1 MKDGNCRATGS
12 STRRAT
18 EPGTPRNGSF
28 KSGSESRLGVDL
40 AAMTTFSLDDKYTL
54 TEGRVAITGI
64 QALVRLPMD
73 QHRRDRAAGLRVGAF
88 ISGYPGSPLGEYD
101 KQLQR
106 ANRLLA
112 EHDVVCQ
119 PGINEETAATA
130 IYGAQL
136 LERFPHE
143 RYDGVVG
150 IWYGKTPGVDR
161 TGDAFRHGN
170 FIGTGKHGGALVLAG
185 DDTACKSSTIPGDS
199 TISFFD
205 LSIPVLYPGDPAEV
219 LDFGLHGIA
228 LSRFSGLW
236 TALKI
241 VTNVA
246 DGGAVI
252 DLSRPRPPVLPEL
265 DIDGRRFEK
274 QLDMRLLPPYSIE
287 LERQIFSER
296 TVAALAYVHENGLD
310 SIRCASPND
319 RIGLI
324 AAGKPYRDL
333 RLALE
338 LLGLDEAALDR
349 HGIRVLKLGCIAPVE
364 PRRLREFAEGLEEM
378 IVVED
383 KRGFI
388 ETQVR
393 QILYNLPDR
402 PLVAGKETP
411 AGETLFPKHGEL
423 EGHDMARILGAYLEH
438 RLPGVVPVERL
449 ARLRAGAESAELA
462 TKLPAALPRTPYFCS
477 GCPHNTS
484 TQLPEGSDFAGGG
497 IGCHAMAMWM
507 DRGVSWLPQMGGEG
521 ACWIGLAPFTEQEH
535 VFQNVG
541 DGTYAHSASKAIE
554 ACIAADLH
562 MTFRILYN
570 SAVAMT
576 GGQDAVGLL
585 RSLDVAKQLELQ
597 GMKRVVL
604 VAEDPERFPQRD
616 ENEVE
621 IRHRRDYDQVL
632 KELRAIKGPTAVV
645 YDQQCAAEK
654 RRERKRG
661 IQATPNQRVYINP
674 AVCEGC
680 GDCAAK
686 SNCLSVAPLETEYGR
701 KTQIHQSSCNLD
713 YSCIEG
719 DCPAFMTVELGDETK
734 PVRRAAAAPLAAD
747 ELPEPIRQLPED
759 ATFRALLVGIGGT
772 GVVTVDA
779 ILVTAALLEGRYA
792 VHLDQ
797 TGLAQKGGAVVSNLL
812 LSRRPILRANKL
824 GDGEADLALS
834 FDLLATIAP
843 DNLKRLSKDATAVVA
858 NTAGISPAAVI
869 TDSAAR
875 MPPLDE
881 LRKRLAL
888 FTDSDR
894 SYFVDAEAAA
904 EHLLGNSVTGNI
916 FLVGAAYQQGLL
928 PLQAKFIEQA
938 LVANGVAV
946 EDNLQAFRYGRLSVA
961 DPERFRQA
969 AGLADPEAPTAA
981 AAVNAARERIERW
994 APKLMSEFDE
1004 LVAGAPEGGSLD
1016 RLLPGRVADLLLYG
1030 RGFAERYLE
1039 FVSEVACAEEA
1050 RLPGHTAIR
1059 EAAARGGFKLLAVKD
1074 EYEVARLWLQ
1084 DETWER
1090 AAAEYDGRLDRYILL
1105 HPPTLRRMGIRR
1117 KIRLGAWFRPGLRL
1131 LHAARRLRGT
1141 PLDIFGA
1148 TRHRRLERSLFAWYR
1163 DLLVHMLERLDPES
1177 AAVALEAAELP
1188 DAIRGYEEIK
1198 ERTFAAAKAQA
1209 EELRNRLATSAFDS
1223 RVA

>member
-1 MKDGNCRATGS
+1 
-12 STRRAT
+12 
-18 EPGTPRNGSF
+18 
-28 KSGSESRLGVDL
+28 
-40 AAMTTFSLDDKYTL
+40 MTAFSLDDKYTL
-54 TEGRVAITGI
+54 TEGRVAITGV

-73 QHRRDRAAGLRVGAF
+73 QHRRDRQAGLRVGAF

-119 PGINEETAATA
+119 PAINEETAATA

-143 RYDGVVG
+143 RFDGVVG

-199 TISFFD
+199 TISLFD

-228 LSRFSGLW
+228 LSRYAGLW

-252 DLSRPRPPVLPEL
+252 DLPHPRPPVLPDLE
-265 DIDGRRFEK
+265 IGGRRFEK

-296 TVAALAYVHENGLD
+296 TAAALAYVHANGLD
-310 SIRCASPND
+310 SIRCASPGD
-319 RIGLI
+319 RIGLV

-349 HGIRVLKLGCIAPVE
+349 HGIRVLKLGCIAPIE
-364 PRRLREFAEGLEEM
+364 PRRLREFAQGLEEI
-378 IVVED
+378 IVIED
-383 KRGFI
+383 KRGFV
-388 ETQVR
+388 ETQIR
-393 QILYNLPDR
+393 QVLYNLPDR
-402 PLVAGKETP
+402 PLVGGKETP
-411 AGETLFPKHGEL
+411 AGETLFPMHGEL
-423 EGHDMARILGAYLEH
+423 EGHDMARILGAYLER
-438 RLPGVVPVERL
+438 RLPGAVPAEKL
-449 ARLRAGAESAELA
+449 AQLRAGAESAELA

-484 TQLPEGSDFAGGG
+484 TQLPEGSDIAGGG

-570 SAVAMT
+570 AAVAMT

-585 RSLDVAKQLELQ
+585 SSMGVARQLQLQ

-604 VAEDPERFPQRD
+604 VTEDLERFPHRD
-616 ENEVE
+616 DNGVE

-661 IQATPNQRVYINP
+661 IQETPKQRVYINP

-719 DCPAFMTVELGDETK
+719 DCPAFMTVELGDGTK
-734 PVRRAAAAPLAAD
+734 PVRRAAAAPLAED
-747 ELPEPIRQLPED
+747 ETPEPVRQLPDD
-759 ATFRALLVGIGGT
+759 AIFRALLVGIGGT

-779 ILVTAALLEGRYA
+779 ILVTAALMEGRYA

-812 LSRRPILRANKL
+812 LSRGPIPRANKL

-843 DNLKRLSKDATAVVA
+843 DNLKRFAQDTTAVVG

-894 SYFVDAEAAA
+894 SYFVDAEAAT
-904 EHLLGNSVTGNI
+904 ERLLGNSVTGNI

-928 PLQAKFIEQA
+928 PLQARFIEQA

-946 EDNLQAFRYGRLSVA
+946 EDNIQAFRYGRLSVA
-961 DPERFRQA
+961 DPERFRRA
-969 AGLADPEAPTAA
+969 AGLAEPEAPTAA
-981 AAVNAARERIERW
+981 AAADAARERLERW
-994 APKLMSEFDE
+994 APKLGPKLDA
-1004 LVAGAPEGGSLD
+1004 LLAAAPRGGSLD

-1030 RGFAERYLE
+1030 GGFAERYLG
-1039 FVSEVACAEEA
+1039 FVGEVADAEESK
-1050 RLPGHTAIR
+1050 LPGHTAVR
-1059 EAAARGGFKLLAVKD
+1059 EAAARYGFKLLAVKD
-1074 EYEVARLWLQ
+1074 EYEVARLWIQ
-1084 DETWER
+1084 DPTWDQVAR
-1090 AAAEYDGRLDRYILL
+1090 DYDGSLTRQVLL
-1105 HPPTLRRMGIRR
+1105 HPPTLRRFGWKR
-1117 KIRLGAWFRPGLRL
+1117 KIRLGAWSRSMFRL
-1131 LHAARRLRGT
+1131 LYAARGLRGT
-1141 PLDIFGA
+1141 ALDIFGA
-1148 TRHRRLERSLFAWYR
+1148 TRHRRLERGLFDWYR
-1163 DLLVHMLERLDPES
+1163 GLVHGALERLDSNS
-1177 AAVALEAAELP
+1177 APTVVELAELP
-1188 DAIRGYEEIK
+1188 DSIRGYEGVK
-1198 ERTFAAAKAQA
+1198 ERTVASARSRARQLQRQLD
-1209 EELRNRLATSAFDS
+1209 EEPAGS

>member
-1 MKDGNCRATGS
+1 M
-12 STRRAT
+12 
-18 EPGTPRNGSF
+18 TP
-28 KSGSESRLGVDL
+28 
-40 AAMTTFSLDDKYTL
+40 FSLDDKYTL
-54 TEGRVAITGI
+54 TEGRVAITGV

-73 QHRRDRAAGLRVGAF
+73 QHRRDREAGLRVGAF

-101 KQLQR
+101 KQLMR
-106 ANRLLA
+106 NARLLA

-119 PGINEETAATA
+119 PAINEETAATS

-136 LERFPHE
+136 LERFPHQ

-150 IWYGKTPGVDR
+150 YWYGKTPGVDR

-170 FIGTGKHGGALVLAG
+170 FIGTGKHGGVLVLAG

-199 TISFFD
+199 TPSLFD
-205 LSIPVLYPGDPAEV
+205 LSIPVLYPGDPAEI
-219 LDFGLHGIA
+219 LEYGLHGIA

-236 TALKI
+236 TALKV

-252 DLSRPRPPVLPEL
+252 DLPQAPPPVLPDLEV
-265 DIDGRRFEK
+265 DGRPFRK
-274 QLDMRLLPPYSIE
+274 QLDIRLLPPHSVEI
-287 LERQIFSER
+287 ERQIFSER
-296 TVAALAYVHENGLD
+296 TAAALAYVYANGLD
-310 SIRCASPND
+310 SIRCASPGD
-319 RIGLI
+319 RLGLI

-349 HGIRVLKLGCIAPVE
+349 HGIRVLKLGCIAPIE
-364 PRRLREFAEGLEEM
+364 ARRLREFADGLEE
-378 IVVED
+378 IVVVED

-388 ETQVR
+388 EGQVR
-393 QILYNLPDR
+393 QTLYNLPDR
-402 PLVAGKETP
+402 PLVGGKRTP
-411 AGETLFPKHGEL
+411 EGEALFPIHGEL
-423 EGHDMARILGAYLEH
+423 EGHQMALILGAYLER
-438 RLPGVVPVERL
+438 RLPGAVPAENL
-449 ARLRAGAESAELA
+449 SRLRAGAEHAGMAA
-462 TKLPAALPRTPYFCS
+462 TLPAALPRTPYFCS

-484 TQLPEGSDFAGGG
+484 TQLPEGSDVAGGG

-507 DRGVSWLPQMGGEG
+507 DRGISWVPQMGGEG

-541 DGTYAHSASKAIE
+541 DGTYAHSASKAVE
-554 ACIAADLH
+554 ACVAADMH

-585 RSLDVAKQLELQ
+585 SSLGVAKQLEIQ

-604 VAEDPERFPQRD
+604 VTEDLERFPQRGD
-616 ENEVE
+616 DGVE

-632 KELRAIKGPTAVV
+632 KELRAIRGPTAVV

-661 IQATPNQRVYINP
+661 IQETPKQRVYINP

-713 YSCIEG
+713 YSCIDG
-719 DCPAFMTVELGDETK
+719 DCPAFMTVDLGDGTK
-734 PVRRAAAAPLAAD
+734 PVRRAAAAPLA
-747 ELPEPIRQLPED
+747 EGETPEPVRQLPDD

-779 ILVTAALLEGRYA
+779 ILVTAALMEGRYA

-812 LSRRPILRANKL
+812 LSSQPIARANKL
-824 GDGEADLALS
+824 GEGEADLALS
-834 FDLLATIAP
+834 FDLLATVAT
-843 DNLKRLSKDATAVVA
+843 DNIKRFSREHTAVVA

-881 LRKRLAL
+881 LRKRLGL

-894 SYFVDAEAAA
+894 SYFVDAEAAT
-904 EHLLGNSVTGNI
+904 ERLLGNSVTGNI

-928 PLQAKFIEQA
+928 PLQARFIEHA
-938 LVANGVAV
+938 LRANGVAV
-946 EDNLQAFRYGRLSVA
+946 EDNIQAFRYGRLSVA
-961 DPERFRQA
+961 DPERFRRA
-969 AGLADPEAPTAA
+969 AGLEGPEAPTADA
-981 AAVNAARERIERW
+981 AADAARERLERW
-994 APKLMSEFDE
+994 APKLGPKLDR
-1004 LVAGAPEGGSLD
+1004 LLAGAPRGGSLD

-1030 RGFAERYLE
+1030 GGFAERYLG
-1039 FVSEVACAEEA
+1039 FVGEVAGAEES
-1050 RLPGHTAIR
+1050 RLPGHTAVR
-1059 EAAARGGFKLLAVKD
+1059 EAAARYGFKLLAVKD
-1074 EYEVARLWLQ
+1074 EYEVARLWIQ
-1084 DETWER
+1084 DPTWDQVAR
-1090 AAAEYDGRLDRYILL
+1090 DYDGSLTRQVLL
-1105 HPPTLRRMGIRR
+1105 HPPTLRRFGWKR
-1117 KIRLGAWFRPGLRL
+1117 KIRLGAWSRSMFRL
-1131 LHAARRLRGT
+1131 LYAVRGLRGT
-1141 PLDIFGA
+1141 ALDIFGA
-1148 TRHRRLERSLFAWYR
+1148 TRHRRLERGLFDWYR
-1163 DLLVHMLERLDPES
+1163 GLLHGALERLDSNS
-1177 AAVALEAAELP
+1177 APLVAELAELP
-1188 DAIRGYEEIK
+1188 DSIRGYEGIK
-1198 ERTFAAAKAQA
+1198 ERTVAAARSRARQLQRQLD
-1209 EELRNRLATSAFDS
+1209 ERSVGS

>member
-1 MKDGNCRATGS
+1 M
-12 STRRAT
+12 
-18 EPGTPRNGSF
+18 
-28 KSGSESRLGVDL
+28 
-40 AAMTTFSLDDKYTL
+40 
-54 TEGRVAITGI
+54 
-64 QALVRLPMD
+64 
-73 QHRRDRAAGLRVGAF
+73 DRAQDR
-88 ISGYPGSPLGEYD
+88 D
-101 KQLQR
+101 QR
-106 ANRLLA
+106 RRRRRG
-112 EHDVVCQ
+112 CR
-119 PGINEETAATA
+119 PAAT
-130 IYGAQL
+130 
-136 LERFPHE
+136 
-143 RYDGVVG
+143 
-150 IWYGKTPGVDR
+150 R
-161 TGDAFRHGN
+161 T
-170 FIGTGKHGGALVLAG
+170 AG
-185 DDTACKSSTIPGDS
+185 PARPGD
-199 TISFFD
+199 
-205 LSIPVLYPGDPAEV
+205 
-219 LDFGLHGIA
+219 
-228 LSRFSGLW
+228 R
-236 TALKI
+236 
-241 VTNVA
+241 
-246 DGGAVI
+246 
-252 DLSRPRPPVLPEL
+252 RPPVREAT
-265 DIDGRRFEK
+265 GHAAA
-274 QLDMRLLPPYSIE
+274 PPYSIE

-296 TVAALAYVHENGLD
+296 TAAALAYIHANGLD
-310 SIRCASPND
+310 SIRCASPGD
-319 RIGLI
+319 RIGLV

-333 RLALE
+333 RLALG

-349 HGIRVLKLGCIAPVE
+349 LGIRVLKLGCIAPIE
-364 PRRLREFAEGLEEM
+364 PRRLREFAQGLEEI

-388 ETQVR
+388 ETQIR
-393 QILYNLPDR
+393 QVLYNLPDR

-411 AGETLFPKHGEL
+411 GGESLFPMHGEL

-438 RLPGVVPVERL
+438 RLPGAVPAAKL
-449 ARLRAGAESAELA
+449 AHLRAGAESAELA
-462 TKLPAALPRTPYFCS
+462 TKLPATLPRTPYFCS
-477 GCPHNTS
+477 GCPHNRS

-585 RSLDVAKQLELQ
+585 SSMGVAKQLQLQ

-604 VAEDPERFPQRD
+604 VTEDLDLFPHRD
-616 ENEVE
+616 DSGVE

-661 IQATPNQRVYINP
+661 IQATPKQRVYINP

-713 YSCIEG
+713 YTCIEG
-719 DCPAFMTVELGDETK
+719 DCPAFMTVELAEGTK
-734 PVRRAAAAPLAAD
+734 PVRRAAAAPLAED
-747 ELPEPIRQLPED
+747 ETPEPVRQLPDD

-779 ILVTAALLEGRYA
+779 ILVTAALMEGRYA

-812 LSRRPILRANKL
+812 LSRAPIPRANKL

-843 DNLKRLSKDATAVVA
+843 DNLKRFSQETTAVVG

-869 TDSAAR
+869 TDSSAR

-894 SYFVDAEAAA
+894 SYFVDAEAAT
-904 EHLLGNSVTGNI
+904 ERLLGNSVTGNI

-928 PLQAKFIEQA
+928 PLQARFIEQA
-938 LVANGVAV
+938 LAANGVAV
-946 EDNLQAFRYGRLSVA
+946 EDNIQAFRYGRLSVA
-961 DPERFRQA
+961 DPERFRRA
-969 AGLADPEAPTAA
+969 AGLAEPEAPTAA
-981 AAVNAARERIERW
+981 AAVDASRERLARW
-994 APKLMSEFDE
+994 APKLLPE
-1004 LVAGAPEGGSLD
+1004 LDRRLASAPRGGSLD
-1016 RLLPGRVADLLLYG
+1016 RLLPGRLADLLLYG
-1030 RGFAERYLE
+1030 GGSFAERYLR
-1039 FVSEVACAEEA
+1039 FVGDVAAAEES
-1050 RLPGHTAIR
+1050 RLPGHTAVR
-1059 EAAARGGFKLLAVKD
+1059 EAAARYGFKLLAVKD

-1084 DETWER
+1084 DPTWNQVAR
-1090 AAAEYDGRLDRYILL
+1090 DYAGSLTRQVLL
-1105 HPPTLRRMGIRR
+1105 HPPTLRRFGWKR
-1117 KIRLGAWFRPGLRL
+1117 KIRFGAWSRPVFRL
-1131 LHAARRLRGT
+1131 LYAARGLRGT
-1141 PLDIFGA
+1141 PLDIFGG
-1148 TRHRRLERSLFAWYR
+1148 TRHRRLERALFDWYR
-1163 DLLVHMLERLDPES
+1163 DLLHRAIDRLDAAS
-1177 AAVALEAAELP
+1177 APLVVEAANLP
-1188 DAIRGYEEIK
+1188 DAIRGYEDVK
-1198 ERTFAAAKAQA
+1198 ERTVATAKTRAKQVLA
-1209 EELRNRLATSAFDS
+1209 ELDERSLGS

>member
-1 MKDGNCRATGS
+1 
-12 STRRAT
+12 
-18 EPGTPRNGSF
+18 
-28 KSGSESRLGVDL
+28 
-40 AAMTTFSLDDKYTL
+40 MTAFSLDDKYTL

-73 QHRRDRAAGLRVGAF
+73 QHRRDREAGLRVGSF

-101 KQLQR
+101 KQLMR
-106 ANRLLA
+106 NGRLLA
-112 EHDVVCQ
+112 EHDVVFQ
-119 PGINEETAATA
+119 PGINEETAATS

-136 LERFPHE
+136 LERFPHR

-170 FIGTGKHGGALVLAG
+170 FIGTGKHGGVLVLAG

-199 TISFFD
+199 TISLYD
-205 LSIPVLYPGDPAEV
+205 LSMPVLYPGDPAEI
-219 LDFGLHGIA
+219 LEFGLHGIA

-236 TALKI
+236 AALKI

-252 DLSRPRPPVLPEL
+252 DLSRTAPPVLPDLE
-265 DIDGRRFEK
+265 IDGQPFQK
-274 QLDMRLLPPYSIE
+274 HLDMRLLPPHTVE
-287 LERQIFSER
+287 MERQIFTER
-296 TVAALAYVHENGLD
+296 TVAALEYVHANGLD
-310 SIRCASPND
+310 SIRCASPGD
-319 RIGLI
+319 RLGLV

-333 RLALE
+333 RLALH

-349 HGIRVLKLGCIAPVE
+349 HGIRLLKLGCIAPVE
-364 PRRLREFAEGLEEM
+364 ARRLREFADGLEE
-378 IVVED
+378 ILVVED

-393 QILYNLPDR
+393 QTLYNLPDR
-402 PLVAGKETP
+402 PLVGGKETP
-411 AGETLFPKHGEL
+411 GGEALFPMHGEL
-423 EGHDMARILGAYLEH
+423 EGHQMALILGAYLEQ
-438 RLPGVVPVERL
+438 RLPGAVPAENL
-449 ARLRAGAESAELA
+449 SRLRTGAEATVLA
-462 TKLPAALPRTPYFCS
+462 TSLPAALPRTPYFCS

-484 TQLPEGSDFAGGG
+484 TQLPEGSDYAGGG

-570 SAVAMT
+570 AAVAMT

-585 RSLDVAKQLELQ
+585 SSMGVAKQLQIQ
-597 GMKRVVL
+597 GMKRVIL
-604 VAEDPERFPQRD
+604 VTEDLERFPHRD
-616 ENEVE
+616 DNGVE
-621 IRHRRDYDQVL
+621 IRDRRDYDDVL

-661 IQATPNQRVYINP
+661 IQETPSQRVYINP

-719 DCPAFMTVELGDETK
+719 DCPAFMTVDLGAATK
-734 PVRRAAAAPLAAD
+734 PVRRAAAAPLGKD
-747 ELPEPIRQLPED
+747 ETPEPVRQLPDD

-812 LSRRPILRANKL
+812 LSSKPIDRANKL
-824 GDGEADLALS
+824 GEGEADLALS
-834 FDLLATIAP
+834 FDLLATVAT
-843 DNLKRLSKDATAVVA
+843 DNIKRFSKETTAVVA

-894 SYFVDAEAAA
+894 SYFVDAEAATQR
-904 EHLLGNSVTGNI
+904 LLGNSVTGNI

-928 PLQAKFIEQA
+928 PLQSRFIEEA
-938 LVANGVAV
+938 LRANGVAV
-946 EDNLQAFRYGRLSVA
+946 EDNIQAFRYGRLSVA
-961 DPERFRQA
+961 DPQRFRSA
-969 AGLADPEAPTAA
+969 AGLEGPPAQTAA
-981 AAVNAARERIERW
+981 SAQEAARARIERW
-994 APKLMSEFDE
+994 APKFGTALARM
-1004 LVAGAPEGGSLD
+1004 VQGAPRGGELN
-1016 RLLPGRVADLLLYG
+1016 RLLPGRIADLLLYQG
-1030 RGFAERYLE
+1030 TGIAERYLG
-1039 FVSEVACAEEA
+1039 FVDEIGQAEEA
-1050 RLPGHTAIR
+1050 RLPGHTEVR
-1059 EAAARGGFKLLAVKD
+1059 EEAARYGFKLLAVKD

-1084 DETWER
+1084 DPIWDQI
-1090 AAAEYDGRLDRYILL
+1090 AKDYDGPVTRRILL
-1105 HPPTLRRMGIRR
+1105 HPPTLRRMGWGR
-1117 KIRLGAWFRPGLRL
+1117 KIRFGAWSRPIFRL
-1131 LHAARRLRGT
+1131 LYGARRLRGT
-1141 PLDIFGA
+1141 VLDIFGA
-1148 TRHRRLERSLFAWYR
+1148 TRHRRLERALFDWYR
-1163 DLLVHMLERLDPES
+1163 ELLYRAIDRLDAES
-1177 AAVALEAAELP
+1177 APLVVEAATLP
-1188 DAIRGYEEIK
+1188 DSIRGYEGVK
-1198 ERTFAAAKAQA
+1198 ERTVATAKTRAKQLLV
-1209 EELRNRLATSAFDS
+1209 ELDEQSLGS

>member
-1 MKDGNCRATGS
+1 M
-12 STRRAT
+12 
-18 EPGTPRNGSF
+18 
-28 KSGSESRLGVDL
+28 SRLSSGV
-40 AAMTTFSLDDKYTL
+40 
-54 TEGRVAITGI
+54 
-64 QALVRLPMD
+64 
-73 QHRRDRAAGLRVGAF
+73 
-88 ISGYPGSPLGEYD
+88 
-101 KQLQR
+101 
-106 ANRLLA
+106 
-112 EHDVVCQ
+112 
-119 PGINEETAATA
+119 
-130 IYGAQL
+130 
-136 LERFPHE
+136 
-143 RYDGVVG
+143 
-150 IWYGKTPGVDR
+150 
-161 TGDAFRHGN
+161 
-170 FIGTGKHGGALVLAG
+170 LVLAG

-199 TISFFD
+199 TISLFD

-219 LDFGLHGIA
+219 LEFGLHGIA
-228 LSRFSGLW
+228 LSRYAGLW
-236 TALKI
+236 TGLKI

-252 DLSRPRPPVLPEL
+252 DLPHPRPPILPDF
-265 DIDGRRFEK
+265 DIGGRRFEK

-296 TVAALAYVHENGLD
+296 TAAALAYVHANGLD
-310 SIRCASPND
+310 SIRCASPGD
-319 RIGLI
+319 RIGLV

-364 PRRLREFAEGLEEM
+364 PRRLREFAQGLEEI

-383 KRGFI
+383 KRGFV
-388 ETQVR
+388 ETQIR
-393 QILYNLPDR
+393 QVLYNLPDR
-402 PLVAGKETP
+402 PLVGGKETP
-411 AGETLFPKHGEL
+411 GGETLFPMHGEL
-423 EGHDMARILGAYLEH
+423 EGHDMARILGTYLEH
-438 RLPGVVPVERL
+438 RLPGAAPAERL
-449 ARLRAGAESAELA
+449 AHLRAGAESAELA

-484 TQLPEGSDFAGGG
+484 TQLPEGSDVAGGG

-585 RSLDVAKQLELQ
+585 SSMGVARQLQLQ

-604 VAEDPERFPQRD
+604 VTEDLERFPHRD
-616 ENEVE
+616 DNGVE

-661 IQATPNQRVYINP
+661 IQETPSQRVYINP

-713 YSCIEG
+713 YSCIDG
-719 DCPAFMTVELGDETK
+719 DCPAFMTVELGKGTK
-734 PVRRAAAAPLAAD
+734 PVRRAAAAPLGED
-747 ELPEPIRQLPED
+747 EVPEPSRQLPDD

-779 ILVTAALLEGRYA
+779 ILVTAALMEGRYA

-812 LSRRPILRANKL
+812 LSRGPIPRANKL
-824 GDGEADLALS
+824 GDAEADLALS

-843 DNLKRLSKDATAVVA
+843 DNLKRFSQDTTAVVG

-894 SYFVDAEAAA
+894 SYFVDAEAAT
-904 EHLLGNSVTGNI
+904 ERLLGNSVTGNI
-916 FLVGAAYQQGLL
+916 FLVGAAYQGLL
-928 PLQAKFIEQA
+928 PLQARFIEQA

-946 EDNLQAFRYGRLSVA
+946 EDNIQAFRYGRLSVA
-961 DPERFRQA
+961 APERFRRA
-969 AGLADPEAPTAA
+969 AGLAEPEAPTAA
-981 AAVNAARERIERW
+981 AAADAARERLERW
-994 APKLMSEFDE
+994 APNLGPKLDA
-1004 LVAGAPEGGSLD
+1004 LLAAAPRGGSLD

-1030 RGFAERYLE
+1030 GGFAERYLG
-1039 FVSEVACAEEA
+1039 FVGEVADAEESK
-1050 RLPGHTAIR
+1050 LPGHTAVR
-1059 EAAARGGFKLLAVKD
+1059 EAAARYGFKLLAVKD
-1074 EYEVARLWLQ
+1074 EYEVARLWIQ
-1084 DETWER
+1084 DPTWDQVSR
-1090 AAAEYDGRLDRYILL
+1090 DYDGSLSRQVLL
-1105 HPPTLRRMGIRR
+1105 HPPTLRRFGWKR
-1117 KIRLGAWFRPGLRL
+1117 KIRLGAWSRSLFRL
-1131 LHAARRLRGT
+1131 LYAVRGLRGT
-1141 PLDIFGA
+1141 ALDIFGA
-1148 TRHRRLERSLFAWYR
+1148 TRHRRLERGLFDWYR
-1163 DLLVHMLERLDPES
+1163 GLVHGALERLDS
-1177 AAVALEAAELP
+1177 NAAPAVVELAELP
-1188 DAIRGYEEIK
+1188 DSIRGYEGVK
-1198 ERTFAAAKAQA
+1198 ERTVASARSRARQLQRQLD
-1209 EELRNRLATSAFDS
+1209 EEPAGS

>member
-1 MKDGNCRATGS
+1 
-12 STRRAT
+12 
-18 EPGTPRNGSF
+18 
-28 KSGSESRLGVDL
+28 
-40 AAMTTFSLDDKYTL
+40 MTAFSLDDKYTL

-73 QHRRDRAAGLRVGAF
+73 QHRRDREAGLRVGGF
-88 ISGYPGSPLGEYD
+88 VSGYPGSPLGEYD
-101 KQLQR
+101 KQLMR
-106 ANRLLA
+106 AGRLLA
-112 EHDVVCQ
+112 DHDVVCQ
-119 PGINEETAATA
+119 PAINEETAATS

-136 LERFPHE
+136 LERFPHQ

-150 IWYGKTPGVDR
+150 YWYGKTPGVDR

-170 FIGTGKHGGALVLAG
+170 FIGTGKHGGVLVLAG

-199 TISFFD
+199 TPSLFD
-205 LSIPVLYPGDPAEV
+205 LSIPVLYPGDPAEI
-219 LDFGLHGIA
+219 LEFGLHGIA

-236 TALKI
+236 TALKV

-252 DLSRPRPPVLPEL
+252 DLPRTPPPVLPEL
-265 DIDGRRFEK
+265 EVGGRPFQK
-274 QLDMRLLPPYSIE
+274 QLDIRLLPPHSVEI
-287 LERQIFSER
+287 ERQIFSER
-296 TVAALAYVHENGLD
+296 TAAALAYVHANGLD
-310 SIRCASPND
+310 SIRCAGPGD
-319 RIGLI
+319 RLGLI

-333 RLALE
+333 RLALR

-349 HGIRVLKLGCIAPVE
+349 HGIRVLKLGCIAPIE
-364 PRRLREFAEGLEEM
+364 TRRLREFAAGLEE
-378 IVVED
+378 IVVVED

-388 ETQVR
+388 EGQVR
-393 QILYNLPDR
+393 QTLYNLPDR
-402 PLVAGKETP
+402 PLVGGKRTP
-411 AGETLFPKHGEL
+411 EGEELFPVHGEL
-423 EGHDMARILGAYLEH
+423 EGHQMALILGAYLER
-438 RLPGVVPVERL
+438 RLPGAVPAENL
-449 ARLRAGAESAELA
+449 SRLRAGAEHAGMAA
-462 TKLPAALPRTPYFCS
+462 TLPAALPRTPYFCS

-484 TQLPEGSDFAGGG
+484 TRLPEGSEVAGGG

-507 DRGVSWLPQMGGEG
+507 DRGIGWVPQMGGEG

-554 ACIAADLH
+554 ACIAADMH

-585 RSLDVAKQLELQ
+585 SSMGVAKQLQIQ

-604 VAEDPERFPQRD
+604 VTEDLERFPHRD
-616 ENEVE
+616 DNGVE

-632 KELRAIKGPTAVV
+632 RELRAIEGPTAVV

-661 IQATPNQRVYINP
+661 IQETPSQRVYINP

-686 SNCLSVAPLETEYGR
+686 SNCLSVAPLDTEYGR

-719 DCPAFMTVELGDETK
+719 DCPAFMTVDLGAGTK
-734 PVRRAAAAPLAAD
+734 PVRRAAAAPLAEDAV
-747 ELPEPIRQLPED
+747 PEPAGKLREND
-759 ATFRALLVGIGGT
+759 TFRALLVGIGGT

-812 LSRRPILRANKL
+812 LSSEPIDRANKL
-824 GDGEADLALS
+824 GEGEADLALS
-834 FDLLATIAP
+834 FDLLATVAT
-843 DNLKRLSKDATAVVA
+843 DNIKRFSRENTAVVA

-869 TDSAAR
+869 TDSSAR

-894 SYFVDAEAAA
+894 SCFVDAEAAT
-904 EHLLGNSVTGNI
+904 ERLLGNSVTGNI
-916 FLVGAAYQQGLL
+916 FLVGAAYQRGLL
-928 PLQAKFIEQA
+928 PLQARFIEQA
-938 LVANGVAV
+938 LVTNGVAV
-946 EDNLQAFRYGRLSVA
+946 EDNIQAFRYGRLSVA
-961 DPERFRQA
+961 DPERFRRA
-969 AGLADPEAPTAA
+969 AGLAEPEAPTAA
-981 AAVNAARERIERW
+981 AAVDAARERLDRW
-994 APKLMSEFDE
+994 APKLGPE
-1004 LVAGAPEGGSLD
+1004 LDRLLAGAPRGGALD
-1016 RLLPGRVADLLLYG
+1016 CLLPGRVADMLLYG
-1030 RGFAERYLE
+1030 GGFAERYLG
-1039 FVSEVACAEEA
+1039 FVAEVADAEES
-1050 RLPGHTAIR
+1050 RLTGHTAVR
-1059 EAAARGGFKLLAVKD
+1059 EAAARYGFKLLAVKD

-1084 DETWER
+1084 DPTWDQVAR
-1090 AAAEYDGRLDRYILL
+1090 DYDGSLSRQVLL
-1105 HPPTLRRMGIRR
+1105 HPPTLRRFGWKR
-1117 KIRLGAWFRPGLRL
+1117 KIRLGTWSRSLFRL
-1131 LHAARRLRGT
+1131 LYAVRGLRGT
-1141 PLDIFGA
+1141 ALDVFGG
-1148 TRHRRLERSLFAWYR
+1148 TRHRRLERGLFDWYR
-1163 DLLVHMLERLDPES
+1163 GLVHGALDRLDADS
-1177 AAVALEAAELP
+1177 APLVVEVAEIP
-1188 DAIRGYEEIK
+1188 DSIRGYEDVK
-1198 ERTFAAAKAQA
+1198 ERTVATARTRARQ
-1209 EELRNRLATSAFDS
+1209 LLDRLDEPPADS

>member
-1 MKDGNCRATGS
+1 
-12 STRRAT
+12 
-18 EPGTPRNGSF
+18 
-28 KSGSESRLGVDL
+28 
-40 AAMTTFSLDDKYTL
+40 MTAFSLDDKYTL

-73 QHRRDRAAGLRVGAF
+73 QHRRDRDAGLRVGAF

-101 KQLQR
+101 KQLMR
-106 ANRLLA
+106 NGRLLA
-112 EHDVVCQ
+112 EHDVVFQ
-119 PGINEETAATA
+119 PGINEETAATS

-136 LERFPHE
+136 LERFPHQ

-170 FIGTGKHGGALVLAG
+170 FIGTGKHGGVLVLAG

-199 TISFFD
+199 TISLYD
-205 LSIPVLYPGDPAEV
+205 LSMPVLYPGDPAEV
-219 LDFGLHGIA
+219 LEFGLHGIA
-228 LSRFSGLW
+228 LSRYSGLW

-252 DLSRPRPPVLPEL
+252 DLPRLAPPVLPDLE
-265 DIDGRRFEK
+265 IDGRPFQK
-274 QLDMRLLPPYSIE
+274 HLDMRLLPPHTVE
-287 LERQIFSER
+287 MERQIFTER
-296 TVAALAYVHENGLD
+296 TVAALEYVHANGLD
-310 SIRCASPND
+310 SIRCASPGD
-319 RIGLI
+319 RLGLI

-333 RLALE
+333 RLALN

-349 HGIRVLKLGCIAPVE
+349 HGIRVLKLGCIAPIE
-364 PRRLREFAEGLEEM
+364 TRRLREFADGLEE
-378 IVVED
+378 IVVVED

-393 QILYNLPDR
+393 QTLYNLRHR
-402 PLVAGKETP
+402 PLVSGKETP
-411 AGETLFPKHGEL
+411 SGEALFPMHGEL
-423 EGHDMARILGAYLEH
+423 EGHQMALILGAYLEQ
-438 RLPGVVPVERL
+438 RLPGAVPAENL
-449 ARLRAGAESAELA
+449 LGLRTGAESADLA
-462 TKLPAALPRTPYFCS
+462 MSLPAALPRTPYFCS

-484 TQLPEGSDFAGGG
+484 TQLPEGSDYAGGG

-554 ACIAADLH
+554 ACIAANLH

-570 SAVAMT
+570 AAVAMT

-585 RSLDVAKQLELQ
+585 SSMGVAKQLQLQ

-604 VAEDPERFPQRD
+604 VTEDLERFPHRD
-616 ENEVE
+616 DNGVE
-621 IRHRRDYDQVL
+621 IRHRRDYDDVL

-661 IQATPNQRVYINP
+661 IQETPSQRVYINP

-719 DCPAFMTVELGDETK
+719 DCPAFMTVDLGAATK
-734 PVRRAAAAPLAAD
+734 PVRRAAAAPLGED
-747 ELPEPIRQLPED
+747 ETPEPVRQLPED

-812 LSRRPILRANKL
+812 LSSKPIDRANKL
-824 GDGEADLALS
+824 GESEADLALS
-834 FDLLATIAP
+834 FDLLATVAT
-843 DNLKRLSKDATAVVA
+843 DNIKRFSKETTAVVA

-869 TDSAAR
+869 TDSATR

-888 FTDSDR
+888 FTDSGR
-894 SYFVDAEAAA
+894 SYFVDAEAAT
-904 EHLLGNSVTGNI
+904 ERLLGNSVTGNI

-928 PLQAKFIEQA
+928 PLQSRFIEEA
-938 LVANGVAV
+938 LRANGVAV
-946 EDNLQAFRYGRLSVA
+946 EDNIQAFRYGRLSVA
-961 DPERFRQA
+961 DPQRFRSA
-969 AGLADPEAPTAA
+969 AGLEGPPAQTAA
-981 AAVNAARERIERW
+981 SAQEAARARIERW
-994 APKLMSEFDE
+994 APKFGTALARM
-1004 LVAGAPEGGSLD
+1004 VQGAPRGGGLD
-1016 RLLPGRVADLLLYG
+1016 RLLPGRIADLLLYQG
-1030 RGFAERYLE
+1030 TGIAERYLR
-1039 FVSEVACAEEA
+1039 FVDEIGQAEEA
-1050 RLPGHTAIR
+1050 RLPGHMEVR
-1059 EAAARGGFKLLAVKD
+1059 EEAARYGFKLLAVKD

-1084 DETWER
+1084 DPIWDEI
-1090 AAAEYDGRLDRYILL
+1090 ANDYDGPVTRRVLL
-1105 HPPTLRRMGIRR
+1105 HPPTLRRMGWGR
-1117 KIRLGAWFRPGLRL
+1117 KIRFGAWSRPIFRL
-1131 LHAARRLRGT
+1131 LYAARRLRGT
-1141 PLDIFGA
+1141 VLDIFGA
-1148 TRHRRLERSLFAWYR
+1148 TRHRRLERALFDWYR
-1163 DLLVHMLERLDPES
+1163 ELLYRAIDRLDAES
-1177 AAVALEAAELP
+1177 APLVVEAAKLP
-1188 DAIRGYEEIK
+1188 DSIRGYEGVK
-1198 ERTFAAAKAQA
+1198 ERTIATAKTRAKQLLDQLD
-1209 EELRNRLATSAFDS
+1209 EQSLGS

>member
-1 MKDGNCRATGS
+1 
-12 STRRAT
+12 
-18 EPGTPRNGSF
+18 
-28 KSGSESRLGVDL
+28 
-40 AAMTTFSLDDKYTL
+40 MTAFSLDDKYTL

-73 QHRRDRAAGLRVGAF
+73 QHRRDREAGLRVGAF

-101 KQLQR
+101 KQLMR
-106 ANRLLA
+106 NGRLLA
-112 EHDVVCQ
+112 AHDVVFQ
-119 PGINEETAATA
+119 PGINEETAATS

-136 LERFPHE
+136 LERFPHQ

-170 FIGTGKHGGALVLAG
+170 FIGTGKHGGVLVLAG

-199 TISFFD
+199 TISLFD
-205 LSIPVLYPGDPAEV
+205 LSMPVLYPGDPAEV
-219 LDFGLHGIA
+219 LELGLHGIA

-236 TALKI
+236 TALKV

-252 DLSRPRPPVLPEL
+252 DLPRMAPPVLPGLE
-265 DIDGRRFEK
+265 IDGRPFQK
-274 QLDMRLLPPYSIE
+274 HLDMRLLPPHTVE
-287 LERQIFSER
+287 MERQIFTER
-296 TVAALAYVHENGLD
+296 TVAALEYVHANGLD
-310 SIRCASPND
+310 SIRCASPGD
-319 RIGLI
+319 RLGLI

-333 RLALE
+333 RLALN

-349 HGIRVLKLGCIAPVE
+349 HGIRVLKLGCIAPIE
-364 PRRLREFAEGLEEM
+364 TRRLREFADGLEE
-378 IVVED
+378 IVVVED

-393 QILYNLPDR
+393 QTLYNLPNR
-402 PLVAGKETP
+402 PLVGGKETP
-411 AGETLFPKHGEL
+411 DGEALFPMHGEL
-423 EGHDMARILGAYLEH
+423 EGHQMALILGAYLEQ
-438 RLPGVVPVERL
+438 RLPDAVSAETMAG
-449 ARLRAGAESAELA
+449 LRTGAEATDLA
-462 TKLPAALPRTPYFCS
+462 TSLPAALPRTPYFCS

-484 TQLPEGSDFAGGG
+484 TQLPEGSDYAGGG

-507 DRGVSWLPQMGGEG
+507 DRGLSWLPQMGGEG

-554 ACIAADLH
+554 ACIAANLH

-585 RSLDVAKQLELQ
+585 SSLGVAKQLQLQ
-597 GMKRVVL
+597 GMKRVIL
-604 VAEDPERFPQRD
+604 VTEDLERFPHRD
-616 ENEVE
+616 DNGVE
-621 IRHRRDYDQVL
+621 IRHRKDYDEVL

-661 IQATPNQRVYINP
+661 IQETPSQRVYINP

-719 DCPAFMTVELGDETK
+719 DCPAFMTVDLGASTK

-747 ELPEPIRQLPED
+747 EVPEPVRQLPDD

-812 LSRRPILRANKL
+812 LSREPIDRANKL
-824 GDGEADLALS
+824 GEGEADLALS
-834 FDLLATIAP
+834 FDLLATVAT
-843 DNLKRLSKDATAVVA
+843 DNIKRFSQENTAVVA

-888 FTDSDR
+888 FTDRDR
-894 SYFVDAEAAA
+894 SYFVDAEAAT
-904 EHLLGNSVTGNI
+904 ERLLGNSVTGNI

-928 PLQAKFIEQA
+928 PLESGFIEEA
-938 LVANGVAV
+938 LRANGVAV
-946 EDNLQAFRYGRLSVA
+946 EDNIQAFRYGRLSVA
-961 DPERFRQA
+961 DPKRFRSA
-969 AGLADPEAPTAA
+969 AGLEGPAAPTAA
-981 AAVNAARERIERW
+981 SALETARSRIERW
-994 APKLMSEFDE
+994 APKFGPE
-1004 LVAGAPEGGSLD
+1004 LERLLTGAPQGGELD
-1016 RLLPGRVADLLLYG
+1016 RLLPGRVADMLLYQG
-1030 RGFAERYLE
+1030 AGIAERYLA
-1039 FVSEVACAEEA
+1039 FVDEIGQAEEA
-1050 RLPGHTAIR
+1050 RLPGHTEVR
-1059 EAAARGGFKLLAVKD
+1059 EEAVRYGFKLLAVKD

-1084 DETWER
+1084 DPIWDQI
-1090 AAAEYDGRLDRYILL
+1090 ANDYDGPVTRRVLL
-1105 HPPTLRRMGIRR
+1105 HPPTLRRMGWGR
-1117 KIRLGAWFRPGLRL
+1117 KIKFGAWSRPMFRL
-1131 LHAARRLRGT
+1131 LYGARRFRGT
-1141 PLDIFGA
+1141 VLDIFGA
-1148 TRHRRLERSLFAWYR
+1148 TRHRRLERALFDWYR
-1163 DLLVHMLERLDPES
+1163 ELLHRAIDRLDAES
-1177 AAVALEAAELP
+1177 APLVVEAAKLP
-1188 DAIRGYEEIK
+1188 DSIRGYEGVK
-1198 ERTFAAAKAQA
+1198 ERTIATAKTRARQLLDQLD
-1209 EELRNRLATSAFDS
+1209 EQSLGS

>member
-1 MKDGNCRATGS
+1 
-12 STRRAT
+12 
-18 EPGTPRNGSF
+18 
-28 KSGSESRLGVDL
+28 
-40 AAMTTFSLDDKYTL
+40 MTAFSLDDKYTL

-73 QHRRDRAAGLRVGAF
+73 QHRRDREAGLRVGSF

-101 KQLQR
+101 KQLMR
-106 ANRLLA
+106 NGRLLA
-112 EHDVVCQ
+112 EHDVVFQ
-119 PGINEETAATA
+119 PGINEETAATS

-136 LERFPHE
+136 LERFPHR

-170 FIGTGKHGGALVLAG
+170 FIGTGKHGGVLVLAG

-199 TISFFD
+199 TISLYD
-205 LSIPVLYPGDPAEV
+205 LSMPVLYPGDPAEI
-219 LDFGLHGIA
+219 LEFGLHGIA

-236 TALKI
+236 AALKI

-252 DLSRPRPPVLPEL
+252 DLSRTAPPVLPDLE
-265 DIDGRRFEK
+265 IDGQPFQK
-274 QLDMRLLPPYSIE
+274 HLDMRLLPPHTVE
-287 LERQIFSER
+287 MERQIFTER
-296 TVAALAYVHENGLD
+296 TVAALEYVHANGLD
-310 SIRCASPND
+310 SIRCASPGD
-319 RIGLI
+319 RLGLV

-333 RLALE
+333 RLALH

-349 HGIRVLKLGCIAPVE
+349 HGIRLLKLGCIAPVE
-364 PRRLREFAEGLEEM
+364 ARRLREFADGLEE
-378 IVVED
+378 ILVVED

-393 QILYNLPDR
+393 QTLYNLPDR
-402 PLVAGKETP
+402 PLVGGKETP
-411 AGETLFPKHGEL
+411 GGEALFPMHGEL
-423 EGHDMARILGAYLEH
+423 EGHQMALILGAYLEQ
-438 RLPGVVPVERL
+438 RLPGAVPAENL
-449 ARLRAGAESAELA
+449 SRLRTGAEATVLA
-462 TKLPAALPRTPYFCS
+462 TSLPAALPRTPYFCS

-484 TQLPEGSDFAGGG
+484 TQLPEGSDYAGGG

-570 SAVAMT
+570 AAVAMT

-585 RSLDVAKQLELQ
+585 SSMGVAKQLQIQ
-597 GMKRVVL
+597 GMKRVIL
-604 VAEDPERFPQRD
+604 VTEDLERFPHRD
-616 ENEVE
+616 DNGVE
-621 IRHRRDYDQVL
+621 IRDRRDYDDVL

-661 IQATPNQRVYINP
+661 IQETPSQRVYINP

-719 DCPAFMTVELGDETK
+719 DCPAFMTVDLGAATK
-734 PVRRAAAAPLAAD
+734 PVRRAAAAPLGED
-747 ELPEPIRQLPED
+747 ETPEPVRQLPDD

-812 LSRRPILRANKL
+812 LSSKPIDRANKL
-824 GDGEADLALS
+824 GEGEADLALS
-834 FDLLATIAP
+834 FDLLATVAT
-843 DNLKRLSKDATAVVA
+843 DNIKRFSKETTAVVA

-894 SYFVDAEAAA
+894 SYFVDAEAATQR
-904 EHLLGNSVTGNI
+904 LLGNSVTGNI

-928 PLQAKFIEQA
+928 PLQSRFIEEA
-938 LVANGVAV
+938 LRANGVAV
-946 EDNLQAFRYGRLSVA
+946 EDNIQAFRYGRLSVA
-961 DPERFRQA
+961 DPQRFRSA
-969 AGLADPEAPTAA
+969 AGLEGPPAQTAA
-981 AAVNAARERIERW
+981 SAQEAARARIERW
-994 APKLMSEFDE
+994 APKFGTALARM
-1004 LVAGAPEGGSLD
+1004 VQGAPRGGELD
-1016 RLLPGRVADLLLYG
+1016 RLLPGRIADLLLYQG
-1030 RGFAERYLE
+1030 TGIAERYLG
-1039 FVSEVACAEEA
+1039 FVDEIGQAEEA
-1050 RLPGHTAIR
+1050 RLPGHTEVR
-1059 EAAARGGFKLLAVKD
+1059 EEAARYGFKLLAVKD

-1084 DETWER
+1084 DPIWDQI
-1090 AAAEYDGRLDRYILL
+1090 AKDYDGPVTRRILL
-1105 HPPTLRRMGIRR
+1105 HPPTLRRMGWGR
-1117 KIRLGAWFRPGLRL
+1117 KIRFGAWSRPIFRL
-1131 LHAARRLRGT
+1131 LYGARRLRGT
-1141 PLDIFGA
+1141 VLDIFGA
-1148 TRHRRLERSLFAWYR
+1148 TRHRRLERALFDWYR
-1163 DLLVHMLERLDPES
+1163 ELLYRAIDRLDAES
-1177 AAVALEAAELP
+1177 APLVVEAAKLP
-1188 DAIRGYEEIK
+1188 DSIRGYEGVK
-1198 ERTFAAAKAQA
+1198 ERTVATAKTRAKQLLV
-1209 EELRNRLATSAFDS
+1209 ELDEQSLGS

>member
-1 MKDGNCRATGS
+1 
-12 STRRAT
+12 
-18 EPGTPRNGSF
+18 
-28 KSGSESRLGVDL
+28 
-40 AAMTTFSLDDKYTL
+40 MTAFSLDDKYTL
-54 TEGRVAITGI
+54 TEGRVAMTGI

-73 QHRRDRAAGLRVGAF
+73 QHRRDREAGLRVGGF

-101 KQLQR
+101 KQLMR
-106 ANRLLA
+106 NGRLLA
-112 EHDVVCQ
+112 EHDVVFQ
-119 PGINEETAATA
+119 PGINEETAATS

-136 LERFPHE
+136 LERFPHQ

-161 TGDAFRHGN
+161 SGDAFRHGN
-170 FIGTGKHGGALVLAG
+170 FIGTGKHGGVLVLAG

-199 TISFFD
+199 TISLFD
-205 LSIPVLYPGDPAEV
+205 LSMPVLYPGDPAEV
-219 LDFGLHGIA
+219 LELGLHGIA

-236 TALKI
+236 TALKV

-252 DLSRPRPPVLPEL
+252 DLPQMPPPVLPDLE
-265 DIDGRRFEK
+265 IDGRPFQK
-274 QLDMRLLPPYSIE
+274 HLDIRLLPPHTVE
-287 LERQIFSER
+287 MERQIFTER
-296 TVAALAYVHENGLD
+296 TVAALEYVHANGLD
-310 SIRCASPND
+310 SIRCASPGD
-319 RIGLI
+319 RLGLI

-333 RLALE
+333 RLALN

-364 PRRLREFAEGLEEM
+364 TRRLREFAAGLEE
-378 IVVED
+378 IVVVED

-393 QILYNLPDR
+393 QTLYNLPDR
-402 PLVAGKETP
+402 PLVGGKQTP
-411 AGETLFPKHGEL
+411 SGEALFPMHGEL
-423 EGHDMARILGAYLEH
+423 EGHQIALILGAYLEQ
-438 RLPGVVPVERL
+438 RLPGAVPAEKL
-449 ARLRAGAESAELA
+449 SHLRTGAESADLA
-462 TKLPAALPRTPYFCS
+462 ATLPAALPRTPYFCS

-484 TQLPEGSDFAGGG
+484 TQLPEGSDAAGGG

-507 DRGVSWLPQMGGEG
+507 DRGISWLPQMGGEG

-535 VFQNVG
+535 IFQNVG

-554 ACIAADLH
+554 ACIAANLH

-570 SAVAMT
+570 AAVAMT

-585 RSLDVAKQLELQ
+585 SSVGVSKQLQLQ

-604 VAEDPERFPQRD
+604 VTEDLERFPHRD
-616 ENEVE
+616 DNGVE
-621 IRHRRDYDQVL
+621 IRHRRDYDAVL

-661 IQATPNQRVYINP
+661 IQATPSQRVYINP

-719 DCPAFMTVELGDETK
+719 DCPAFMTVDLGAATK
-734 PVRRAAAAPLAAD
+734 PVRRAAAAPLAVD
-747 ELPEPIRQLPED
+747 EVPEPAGKVREHD
-759 ATFRALLVGIGGT
+759 TFRALLVGIGGT

-812 LSRRPILRANKL
+812 LSSKPIDRANKL
-824 GDGEADLALS
+824 GEGEADLALS
-834 FDLLATIAP
+834 FDLLATVAT
-843 DNLKRLSKDATAVVA
+843 DNIKRFSKETTAVVA

-888 FTDSDR
+888 FTDRNR
-894 SYFVDAEAAA
+894 SYFVDAEAAT
-904 EHLLGNSVTGNI
+904 ERLLGNSVTGNI

-928 PLQAKFIEQA
+928 PLESRFIEEA
-938 LVANGVAV
+938 LRANGVAV
-946 EDNLQAFRYGRLSVA
+946 EDNIQAFRYGRLSVA
-961 DPERFRQA
+961 DPERFRSA
-969 AGLADPEAPTAA
+969 SGLEGPKAQTAA
-981 AAVNAARERIERW
+981 TALEAARVRIERW
-994 APKLMSEFDE
+994 APKFGPE
-1004 LVAGAPEGGSLD
+1004 LERLLAAAPQGGALD
-1016 RLLPGRVADLLLYG
+1016 RLLPGRVADLLLYQG
-1030 RGFAERYLE
+1030 TGLAERYLA
-1039 FVSEVACAEEA
+1039 FVGEVGEAEES
-1050 RLPGHTAIR
+1050 RLLGHTR
-1059 EAAARGGFKLLAVKD
+1059 VREEAARYGFKLLAVKD

-1084 DETWER
+1084 DPIWDQI
-1090 AAAEYDGRLDRYILL
+1090 ANNYDGPIDRHILL
-1105 HPPTLRRMGIRR
+1105 HPPTLRRMGWQR
-1117 KIRLGAWFRPGLRL
+1117 KIKFGAWSRPMFRL
-1131 LHAARRLRGT
+1131 LYAVRRLRGT
-1141 PLDIFGA
+1141 AFDIFGA
-1148 TRHRRLERSLFAWYR
+1148 TRHRRLEGALFDWYR
-1163 DLLVHMLERLDPES
+1163 ELLHETLDRLDAES
-1177 AAVALEAAELP
+1177 APLVVEAAKLP
-1188 DAIRGYEEIK
+1188 DSIRGYEGVK
-1198 ERTFAAAKAQA
+1198 ERTIATAKTRAKQLLDQLD
-1209 EELRNRLATSAFDS
+1209 EQSLGS

>member
-1 MKDGNCRATGS
+1 
-12 STRRAT
+12 
-18 EPGTPRNGSF
+18 
-28 KSGSESRLGVDL
+28 
-40 AAMTTFSLDDKYTL
+40 MTAFSLDDKYTL

-73 QHRRDRAAGLRVGAF
+73 QHRRDRDAGLRVGAF

-101 KQLQR
+101 KQLMR
-106 ANRLLA
+106 NGRLLA
-112 EHDVVCQ
+112 EHDVVFQ
-119 PGINEETAATA
+119 PGINEETAATS

-136 LERFPHE
+136 LERFPHQ

-170 FIGTGKHGGALVLAG
+170 FIGTGKHGGVLVLAG

-199 TISFFD
+199 TISLYD
-205 LSIPVLYPGDPAEV
+205 LSMPVLYPGDPAEV
-219 LDFGLHGIA
+219 LEFGLHGIA

-236 TALKI
+236 AALKI

-252 DLSRPRPPVLPEL
+252 DLPRTAPPVLPGLE
-265 DIDGRRFEK
+265 IDGRPFQK
-274 QLDMRLLPPYSIE
+274 HLDMRLLPPHTVE
-287 LERQIFSER
+287 MERQIFTER
-296 TVAALAYVHENGLD
+296 TVAALEYVHANGLD
-310 SIRCASPND
+310 SIRCASPGD
-319 RIGLI
+319 RLGLI

-333 RLALE
+333 RLALN

-349 HGIRVLKLGCIAPVE
+349 HGIRLLKLGCIAPVE
-364 PRRLREFAEGLEEM
+364 ARRLREFADGLEE
-378 IVVED
+378 ILVVED

-393 QILYNLPDR
+393 QALYNLRRR
-402 PLVAGKETP
+402 PLVGGKETP
-411 AGETLFPKHGEL
+411 GGEALFPMHGEL
-423 EGHDMARILGAYLEH
+423 EGHQMALILGAYLER
-438 RLPGVVPVERL
+438 RLPGAVPAENL
-449 ARLRAGAESAELA
+449 ARLRTGAESADLA
-462 TKLPAALPRTPYFCS
+462 TSLPAALPRTPYFCS

-484 TQLPEGSDFAGGG
+484 TQLPEGSDYAGGG

-507 DRGVSWLPQMGGEG
+507 DRGLSWLPQMGGEG

-554 ACIAADLH
+554 ACIAANLH

-585 RSLDVAKQLELQ
+585 SSMGVAKQLQLQ

-604 VAEDPERFPQRD
+604 VTEDLERFPHRD
-616 ENEVE
+616 DNGVE
-621 IRHRRDYDQVL
+621 IRDRRDYDDVL

-661 IQATPNQRVYINP
+661 IQETPSQRVYINP

-719 DCPAFMTVELGDETK
+719 DCPAFMTVDLGAATK
-734 PVRRAAAAPLAAD
+734 PVRRAAAAPLGED
-747 ELPEPIRQLPED
+747 ETPEPVRQLPDD

-812 LSRRPILRANKL
+812 LSSKPIDRANKL
-824 GDGEADLALS
+824 GESEADLALS
-834 FDLLATIAP
+834 FDLLATVAT
-843 DNLKRLSKDATAVVA
+843 DNIKRFSKETTAVVA

-894 SYFVDAEAAA
+894 SYFVDAEAATQR
-904 EHLLGNSVTGNI
+904 LLGNSVTGNI

-928 PLQAKFIEQA
+928 PLQSRFIEEA
-938 LVANGVAV
+938 LRANGVAV
-946 EDNLQAFRYGRLSVA
+946 EDNIQAFRYGRLSVA
-961 DPERFRQA
+961 DPQRFRSA
-969 AGLADPEAPTAA
+969 AGLEGPPAQTAA
-981 AAVNAARERIERW
+981 SAQEAARARIERW
-994 APKLMSEFDE
+994 APKFGTALARM
-1004 LVAGAPEGGSLD
+1004 VQGAPRGGELD
-1016 RLLPGRVADLLLYG
+1016 RLLPGRIADLLLYQG
-1030 RGFAERYLE
+1030 TGIAERYLR
-1039 FVSEVACAEEA
+1039 FVDEIGQAEEA
-1050 RLPGHTAIR
+1050 RLPGHTQVR
-1059 EAAARGGFKLLAVKD
+1059 EEAARYGFKLLAVKD

-1084 DETWER
+1084 DPIWDQI
-1090 AAAEYDGRLDRYILL
+1090 ANDYDGPVTRRVLL
-1105 HPPTLRRMGIRR
+1105 HPPTLRRMGWGR
-1117 KIRLGAWFRPGLRL
+1117 KIRFGAWSRPIFRL
-1131 LHAARRLRGT
+1131 LYGARRLRGT
-1141 PLDIFGA
+1141 VFDIFGA
-1148 TRHRRLERSLFAWYR
+1148 TRHRRLERALFDWYR
-1163 DLLVHMLERLDPES
+1163 ELLHRAIDRFDAES
-1177 AAVALEAAELP
+1177 APLVIEAATLP
-1188 DAIRGYEEIK
+1188 DSIRGYEGVK
-1198 ERTFAAAKAQA
+1198 ERTVATAKTRA
-1209 EELRNRLATSAFDS
+1209 EQLLVELDEQSLGS

>member
-1 MKDGNCRATGS
+1 
-12 STRRAT
+12 
-18 EPGTPRNGSF
+18 
-28 KSGSESRLGVDL
+28 
-40 AAMTTFSLDDKYTL
+40 MTAFSLDDKYTL
-54 TEGRVAITGI
+54 SEGRVAITGI

-73 QHRRDRAAGLRVGAF
+73 QHRRDREAGLRVGSF

-101 KQLQR
+101 KQLMR
-106 ANRLLA
+106 NGRLLA
-112 EHDVVCQ
+112 EHDVVFQ
-119 PGINEETAATA
+119 PGINEETAATS

-136 LERFPHE
+136 LERFPHQ

-170 FIGTGKHGGALVLAG
+170 FIGTGKHGGVLVLAG

-199 TISFFD
+199 TISLFD
-205 LSIPVLYPGDPAEV
+205 LSMPVLYPGDPAEV
-219 LDFGLHGIA
+219 LEYGLHGIA

-236 TALKI
+236 TAMKI

-246 DGGAVI
+246 DGGAI
-252 DLSRPRPPVLPEL
+252 INLPQTSLPVLPDLE
-265 DIDGRRFEK
+265 IDGRPFRK
-274 QLDMRLLPPYSIE
+274 HLDIRLLPPHTVE
-287 LERQIFSER
+287 MERQIFTER
-296 TVAALAYVHENGLD
+296 TVAALEYVHANGLD
-310 SIRCASPND
+310 SIRCASPGD
-319 RIGLI
+319 RLGLI

-333 RLALE
+333 RLALG

-349 HGIRVLKLGCIAPVE
+349 HGIRLLKLGCIAPVE
-364 PRRLREFAEGLEEM
+364 QRRLREFAAGLDE
-378 IVVED
+378 IVVVED

-393 QILYNLPDR
+393 QTLYNLPDR
-402 PLVAGKETP
+402 PLVAGKQTP
-411 AGETLFPKHGEL
+411 SGETLFPMHGEL
-423 EGHDMARILGAYLEH
+423 EGHQMALILGAYLEQ
-438 RLPGVVPVERL
+438 RLPGAVPPEKL
-449 ARLRAGAESAELA
+449 SRLRTGAEFADMAS
-462 TKLPAALPRTPYFCS
+462 TLPAALPRTPYFCS

-484 TQLPEGSDFAGGG
+484 TQLPEGSDAAGGG

-507 DRGVSWLPQMGGEG
+507 DRGISWLPQMGGEG

-535 VFQNVG
+535 IFQNVG

-554 ACIAADLH
+554 ACIAANLH

-570 SAVAMT
+570 AAVAMT

-585 RSLDVAKQLELQ
+585 SSLGVAKQLQLQ
-597 GMKRVVL
+597 GMKRVIL
-604 VAEDPERFPQRD
+604 VTEDLERFPHRD
-616 ENEVE
+616 DNGVE
-621 IRHRRDYDQVL
+621 IRHRRDYDAVL

-661 IQATPNQRVYINP
+661 IQETPSQRVYINP

-713 YSCIEG
+713 YSCIDG
-719 DCPAFMTVELGDETK
+719 DCPAFMTVDLGAATK
-734 PVRRAAAAPLAAD
+734 PVRRAAAAPLGAD
-747 ELPEPIRQLPED
+747 EAPEPAGKLRKNE
-759 ATFRALLVGIGGT
+759 TFRALLVGIGGT

-812 LSRRPILRANKL
+812 LSSEPIDRANKL
-824 GDGEADLALS
+824 GEGEADLALS
-834 FDLLATIAP
+834 FDLLATVAT
-843 DNLKRLSKDATAVVA
+843 DNIKRFSVENTAVVA

-869 TDSAAR
+869 TDNAAR

-894 SYFVDAEAAA
+894 SYFVDAEAAT
-904 EHLLGNSVTGNI
+904 ERLLGNSVTGNI

-928 PLQAKFIEQA
+928 PLDSRYIEEA
-938 LVANGVAV
+938 LRANGVAV
-946 EDNLQAFRYGRLSVA
+946 EDNIQAFRYGRLSVA
-961 DPERFRQA
+961 DPERFRSA
-969 AGLADPEAPTAA
+969 AGLAGPEAQTAVSA
-981 AAVNAARERIERW
+981 LEAARARIERW
-994 APKLMSEFDE
+994 APKFGPALER
-1004 LVAGAPEGGSLD
+1004 LVSAAPQGGELD
-1016 RLLPGRVADLLLYG
+1016 RLLPGRVADLLLYQG
-1030 RGFAERYLE
+1030 TGIAERYLT
-1039 FVSEVACAEEA
+1039 FVGEVGEAEES
-1050 RLPGHTAIR
+1050 RLPGHTSVR
-1059 EAAARGGFKLLAVKD
+1059 EEAARYGFKLLAVKD

-1084 DETWER
+1084 DPTWDQI
-1090 AAAEYDGRLDRYILL
+1090 AGDYDGPLDRHILL
-1105 HPPTLRRMGIRR
+1105 HPPTLRRIGWGR
-1117 KIRLGAWFRPGLRL
+1117 KLKFGAWSRPMFRL
-1131 LHAARRLRGT
+1131 LHAARGLRGSV
-1141 PLDIFGA
+1141 LDIFGA
-1148 TRHRRLERSLFAWYR
+1148 TRHRRLERALFDWYR
-1163 DLLVHMLERLDPES
+1163 ELLHHTLDRLDAES
-1177 AAVALEAAELP
+1177 APLVVEVAKLP
-1188 DAIRGYEEIK
+1188 DSIRGYEDVK
-1198 ERTFAAAKAQA
+1198 ERAIATAKTRAAQ
-1209 EELRNRLATSAFDS
+1209 LLSRLDTQSLGS

>member
-1 MKDGNCRATGS
+1 
-12 STRRAT
+12 
-18 EPGTPRNGSF
+18 
-28 KSGSESRLGVDL
+28 
-40 AAMTTFSLDDKYTL
+40 MTAFSLDDKYTL

-73 QHRRDRAAGLRVGAF
+73 QHRRDRDAGLRVGAF

-101 KQLQR
+101 KQLMR
-106 ANRLLA
+106 NGRLLA
-112 EHDVVCQ
+112 EHDVVFQ
-119 PGINEETAATA
+119 PGINEETAATS

-136 LERFPHE
+136 LERFPHQ

-170 FIGTGKHGGALVLAG
+170 FIGTGKHGGVLVLAG

-199 TISFFD
+199 TISLYD
-205 LSIPVLYPGDPAEV
+205 LSMPVLYPGDPAEV
-219 LDFGLHGIA
+219 LEFGLHGIA

-236 TALKI
+236 AALKI

-246 DGGAVI
+246 DGGAII
-252 DLSRPRPPVLPEL
+252 DLPRTASPVLPDLE
-265 DIDGRRFEK
+265 IDGRPFQK
-274 QLDMRLLPPYSIE
+274 HLDMRLLPPHTVE
-287 LERQIFSER
+287 MERQIFTER
-296 TVAALAYVHENGLD
+296 TVAALEYVHANGLD
-310 SIRCASPND
+310 SVRCACPGD
-319 RIGLI
+319 RLGLI

-333 RLALE
+333 RLALN

-349 HGIRVLKLGCIAPVE
+349 HGIRVLKLGCIAPIE
-364 PRRLREFAEGLEEM
+364 SRRLREFADGLEEI

-393 QILYNLPDR
+393 QTLYNLPNR
-402 PLVAGKETP
+402 PLVGGKETP
-411 AGETLFPKHGEL
+411 DGEALFPMHGEL
-423 EGHDMARILGAYLEH
+423 EGHQMALILGAYLEQ
-438 RLPGVVPVERL
+438 RLPGAVAPENL
-449 ARLRAGAESAELA
+449 ARLRTGAESADLA
-462 TKLPAALPRTPYFCS
+462 TSLPAALPRTPYFCS

-484 TQLPEGSDFAGGG
+484 TQLPEGSDYAGGG

-507 DRGVSWLPQMGGEG
+507 DRGLSWLPQMGGEG

-554 ACIAADLH
+554 ACIAANLH

-585 RSLDVAKQLELQ
+585 SSMGVAKQLQIQ
-597 GMKRVVL
+597 GMKRVIL
-604 VAEDPERFPQRD
+604 VTEDLERFPHRD
-616 ENEVE
+616 DNGIE
-621 IRHRRDYDQVL
+621 IRHRRDYDDVL

-661 IQATPNQRVYINP
+661 IQETPSQRVYINP

-713 YSCIEG
+713 YTCIEG
-719 DCPAFMTVELGDETK
+719 DCPAFMTVDLGAATK
-734 PVRRAAAAPLAAD
+734 PVRRAAAAPLGED
-747 ELPEPIRQLPED
+747 ETPEPVRQLPDD

-797 TGLAQKGGAVVSNLL
+797 TGLAQKGGAVVSNLM
-812 LSRRPILRANKL
+812 LSSKPIDRANKL
-824 GDGEADLALS
+824 GESEADLALS
-834 FDLLATIAP
+834 FDLLATVAT
-843 DNLKRLSKDATAVVA
+843 DNIKRFSTETTAVVA

-894 SYFVDAEAAA
+894 SYFVDAEAAT
-904 EHLLGNSVTGNI
+904 ERLLGNSVTGNI

-928 PLQAKFIEQA
+928 PLKSRFIEEA
-938 LVANGVAV
+938 LRANGVAV
-946 EDNLQAFRYGRLSVA
+946 EDNIQAFRYGRLSVA
-961 DPERFRQA
+961 DPQRFRSA
-969 AGLADPEAPTAA
+969 AGLEGPPAQTAA
-981 AAVNAARERIERW
+981 SAQEAARARIERW
-994 APKLMSEFDE
+994 APKFGTALARMIQ
-1004 LVAGAPEGGSLD
+1004 GAPRGGELD
-1016 RLLPGRVADLLLYG
+1016 RLLPGRIADMLLY
-1030 RGFAERYLE
+1030 RGTGIAERYLR
-1039 FVSEVACAEEA
+1039 FVDEIGQAEEA
-1050 RLPGHTAIR
+1050 RLPGHTEVR
-1059 EAAARGGFKLLAVKD
+1059 EEAARYGFKLLAVKD

-1084 DETWER
+1084 DPIWDEI
-1090 AAAEYDGRLDRYILL
+1090 ANDYDGPVTRRVLL
-1105 HPPTLRRMGIRR
+1105 HPPTLRRMGWGR
-1117 KIRLGAWFRPGLRL
+1117 KIRFGAWSRPLFRL
-1131 LHAARRLRGT
+1131 LYAARWLRGT
-1141 PLDIFGA
+1141 VLDIFGA
-1148 TRHRRLERSLFAWYR
+1148 TRHRRLERALFDWYR
-1163 DLLVHMLERLDPES
+1163 ELLYRAIDRLDAES
-1177 AAVALEAAELP
+1177 APLVVEAAKLP
-1188 DAIRGYEEIK
+1188 DSIRGYEGVK
-1198 ERTFAAAKAQA
+1198 ERTIATAKTRAKQLLDQLD
-1209 EELRNRLATSAFDS
+1209 EQSLGS

>member
-1 MKDGNCRATGS
+1 
-12 STRRAT
+12 
-18 EPGTPRNGSF
+18 
-28 KSGSESRLGVDL
+28 
-40 AAMTTFSLDDKYTL
+40 MTAFSLDDKYTL
-54 TEGRVAITGI
+54 SEGRVAITGI

-73 QHRRDRAAGLRVGAF
+73 QHRRDREAGLRVGSF

-106 ANRLLA
+106 AHRLLA

-119 PGINEETAATA
+119 PAINEETAATA

-143 RYDGVVG
+143 RFDGVVG

-170 FIGTGKHGGALVLAG
+170 FIGTGKYGGALVLAG

-199 TISFFD
+199 TISLFD

-219 LDFGLHGIA
+219 LEFGLHGIA
-228 LSRFSGLW
+228 LSRYAGLW

-252 DLSRPRPPVLPEL
+252 DLPETAPPVLPEL
-265 DIDGRRFEK
+265 DIGGRRFEK

-296 TVAALAYVHENGLD
+296 TAAALAYVHANGLD
-310 SIRCASPND
+310 SIRCASAGD
-319 RIGLI
+319 RLGLV

-333 RLALE
+333 RLALG

-349 HGIRVLKLGCIAPVE
+349 FGIRVLKLGCIAPIE
-364 PRRLREFAEGLEEM
+364 PRRLREFAEGLEEI

-388 ETQVR
+388 ETQIR
-393 QILYNLPDR
+393 QVLYNLPDR

-411 AGETLFPKHGEL
+411 RGETLFPMHGEL
-423 EGHDMARILGAYLEH
+423 EGHDMARILGTYLEQ
-438 RLPGVVPVERL
+438 RLPGAVPAVNL
-449 ARLRAGAESAELA
+449 AALRAGAESAELA
-462 TKLPAALPRTPYFCS
+462 SNLPAALPRTPYFCS

-484 TQLPEGSDFAGGG
+484 TQLPEGSDIAGGG

-585 RSLDVAKQLELQ
+585 SSMGVAKQLQLQ

-604 VAEDPERFPQRD
+604 VTEDLERFPHRD
-616 ENEVE
+616 DNGVE
-621 IRHRRDYDQVL
+621 IRHRKDYDQVL

-661 IQATPNQRVYINP
+661 IQETPSQRVYINP

-701 KTQIHQSSCNLD
+701 KTQIHQSSCNFD

-719 DCPAFMTVELGDETK
+719 DCPAFMTIDLGEGTK
-734 PVRRAAAAPLAAD
+734 PVRRAAAAPLGED
-747 ELPEPIRQLPED
+747 EVPEPSRQLPDD

-792 VHLDQ
+792 IHLDQ

-812 LSRRPILRANKL
+812 LSREPIARANKL
-824 GDGEADLALS
+824 GNGEADLALS

-843 DNLKRLSKDATAVVA
+843 DNLKRFSTETTAVVA

-888 FTDSDR
+888 FTDADR
-894 SYFVDAEAAA
+894 SYFGDAEAAT
-904 EHLLGNSVTGNI
+904 ERLLGNSVTGNI

-928 PLQAKFIEQA
+928 PLQAPFIEQA
-938 LVANGVAV
+938 LRANGVAV
-946 EDNLQAFRYGRLSVA
+946 EDNIQAFRYGRLSVA
-961 DPERFRQA
+961 DPERFRRA
-969 AGLADPEAPTAA
+969 AGLQGPEPQTAA
-981 AAVNAARERIERW
+981 SALEAAQARIERW
-994 APKLMSEFDE
+994 APKFGPE
-1004 LVAGAPEGGSLD
+1004 LERLLTAAPRGGELD
-1016 RLLPGRVADLLLYG
+1016 RLLPGRVADMLLYG
-1030 RGFAERYLE
+1030 GTMVAERYLA
-1039 FVSEVACAEEA
+1039 FVAEVARAEES
-1050 RLPGHTAIR
+1050 RLAGHTGVR
-1059 EAAARGGFKLLAVKD
+1059 EAAARYGFKLLAVKD

-1084 DETWER
+1084 EPTWDQV
-1090 AAAEYDGRLDRYILL
+1090 ASDYDGSVSRRVLL
-1105 HPPTLRRMGIRR
+1105 HPPSLRRLGWKR
-1117 KIRLGAWFRPGLRL
+1117 KIRLGAWSRSMFRMLY
-1131 LHAARRLRGT
+1131 AARGLRGT
-1141 PLDIFGA
+1141 ALDIFGA
-1148 TRHRRLERSLFAWYR
+1148 TRHRRLERGLFDWYR
-1163 DLLVHMLERLDPES
+1163 EFLQRAIDRLDAES
-1177 AAVALEAAELP
+1177 AALVVEAAELP
-1188 DAIRGYEEIK
+1188 DSIRGYEDVK
-1198 ERTFAAAKAQA
+1198 ERTIATAKTRAAQL
-1209 EELRNRLATSAFDS
+1209 LRQLDERPAGS

>member
-1 MKDGNCRATGS
+1 M
-12 STRRAT
+12 
-18 EPGTPRNGSF
+18 
-28 KSGSESRLGVDL
+28 
-40 AAMTTFSLDDKYTL
+40 
-54 TEGRVAITGI
+54 
-64 QALVRLPMD
+64 LPD
-73 QHRRDRAAGLRVGAF
+73 
-88 ISGYPGSPLGEYD
+88 
-101 KQLQR
+101 
-106 ANRLLA
+106 
-112 EHDVVCQ
+112 
-119 PGINEETAATA
+119 
-130 IYGAQL
+130 
-136 LERFPHE
+136 
-143 RYDGVVG
+143 
-150 IWYGKTPGVDR
+150 
-161 TGDAFRHGN
+161 
-170 FIGTGKHGGALVLAG
+170 
-185 DDTACKSSTIPGDS
+185 
-199 TISFFD
+199 
-205 LSIPVLYPGDPAEV
+205 
-219 LDFGLHGIA
+219 
-228 LSRFSGLW
+228 
-236 TALKI
+236 
-241 VTNVA
+241 
-246 DGGAVI
+246 
-252 DLSRPRPPVLPEL
+252 L
-265 DIDGRRFEK
+265 DIGGRRFEK

-296 TVAALAYVHENGLD
+296 TAAALAYVHANGLD
-310 SIRCASPND
+310 SIRCASPGD
-319 RIGLI
+319 RLGLV

-333 RLALE
+333 RLALQ

-364 PRRLREFAEGLEEM
+364 PRRLREFAQGLEE
-378 IVVED
+378 IVVIED
-383 KRGFI
+383 KRGFV
-388 ETQVR
+388 ETQIR
-393 QILYNLPDR
+393 QVLYNLPDR
-402 PLVAGKETP
+402 PLVGGKETP
-411 AGETLFPKHGEL
+411 AGETLFPMHGEL
-423 EGHDMARILGAYLEH
+423 EGHDMARILGAYLEQ
-438 RLPGVVPVERL
+438 RLPGAVPAEKL
-449 ARLRAGAESAELA
+449 AHLRAGAESAELA
-462 TKLPAALPRTPYFCS
+462 TKLPAALPRMPYFCS

-484 TQLPEGSDFAGGG
+484 TQLPEGSEVAGGG

-585 RSLDVAKQLELQ
+585 SSMGVARQLQLQ

-604 VAEDPERFPQRD
+604 VTEDLERFPHRD
-616 ENEVE
+616 DSGVE

-661 IQATPNQRVYINP
+661 IQETPKQRVYINP

-719 DCPAFMTVELGDETK
+719 DCPAFMTVELGDGTK
-734 PVRRAAAAPLAAD
+734 PVRRAAAAPLAED
-747 ELPEPIRQLPED
+747 ETPEPVRQLPDD

-779 ILVTAALLEGRYA
+779 ILVTAALMEGRYA

-812 LSRRPILRANKL
+812 LSRGPIPRANKL
-824 GDGEADLALS
+824 GDAEADLALS

-843 DNLKRLSKDATAVVA
+843 DNLKRFSQDTTAVVG

-894 SYFVDAEAAA
+894 SYFVDAEAAT
-904 EHLLGNSVTGNI
+904 ERLLGNSVTGNI

-928 PLQAKFIEQA
+928 PLQARFIEQA

-946 EDNLQAFRYGRLSVA
+946 EDNIQAFRYGRLSVA
-961 DPERFRQA
+961 DPERFRRA
-969 AGLADPEAPTAA
+969 AGLAEPEAPTAA
-981 AAVNAARERIERW
+981 AAVDAARERLERW
-994 APKLMSEFDE
+994 APKLGPQLDR
-1004 LVAGAPEGGSLD
+1004 LLAAAPRGGSLD

-1030 RGFAERYLE
+1030 GGFAERYLG
-1039 FVSEVACAEEA
+1039 FVGEVADAEESK
-1050 RLPGHTAIR
+1050 LPGHTAVR
-1059 EAAARGGFKLLAVKD
+1059 EAAARYGFKLLAVKD
-1074 EYEVARLWLQ
+1074 EYEVARLWIQ
-1084 DETWER
+1084 DPTWDQVAR
-1090 AAAEYDGRLDRYILL
+1090 DYDGSLTRQVLL
-1105 HPPTLRRMGIRR
+1105 HPPTLRRFGWKR
-1117 KIRLGAWFRPGLRL
+1117 KIRLGAWSRSMFRL
-1131 LHAARRLRGT
+1131 LYAARGLRGT
-1141 PLDIFGA
+1141 ALDVFGA
-1148 TRHRRLERSLFAWYR
+1148 TRHRRLERGLFDWYR
-1163 DLLVHMLERLDPES
+1163 GLVHGGLERLGPDS
-1177 AAVALEAAELP
+1177 APAVVELAELP
-1188 DAIRGYEEIK
+1188 DSIRGYEDVK
-1198 ERTFAAAKAQA
+1198 ERTVASARSRARQLQRQLD
-1209 EELRNRLATSAFDS
+1209 EEPAGS

>member
-1 MKDGNCRATGS
+1 M
-12 STRRAT
+12 
-18 EPGTPRNGSF
+18 
-28 KSGSESRLGVDL
+28 
-40 AAMTTFSLDDKYTL
+40 AAFSLDDKYRL
-54 TEGRVAITGI
+54 TEGRVAITGV

-73 QHRRDRAAGLRVGAF
+73 QHRRDREAGLRVGAF
-88 ISGYPGSPLGEYD
+88 VSGYPGSPLGEYD

-106 ANRLLA
+106 AGRLLA

-119 PGINEETAATA
+119 PAINEETAATA

-143 RYDGVVG
+143 RFDGVVG

-170 FIGTGKHGGALVLAG
+170 FIGTGTHGGALVLAG

-205 LSIPVLYPGDPAEV
+205 LAIPVLYPGDPAEV
-219 LDFGLHGIA
+219 LELGLHGIA

-252 DLSRPRPPVLPEL
+252 DLPQPRTPVLPDLEFG
-265 DIDGRRFEK
+265 GRPFEK
-274 QLDMRLLPPYSIE
+274 QLDMRLLPPYTIE
-287 LERQIFSER
+287 LERQIFAER
-296 TVAALAYVHENGLD
+296 TAAALAYVHANDL
-310 SIRCASPND
+310 D
-319 RIGLI
+319 RICCTGPGDRLGLV
-324 AAGKPYRDL
+324 AAGKPWRDL
-333 RLALE
+333 RLALD

-349 HGIRVLKLGCIAPVE
+349 HGIRLLKLGCIAPIE
-364 PRRLREFAEGLEEM
+364 PRRLREFARGLEE
-378 IVVED
+378 IVVVED

-388 ETQVR
+388 ETQIR

-402 PLVAGKETP
+402 PFVAGKETP
-411 AGETLFPKHGEL
+411 AGETLFPRHGEL
-423 EGHDMARILGAYLEH
+423 EGHDMARILGAYLER
-438 RLPGVVPVERL
+438 RLPGAVPAERL
-449 ARLRAGAESAELA
+449 RELRAGAEAAELA
-462 TKLPAALPRTPYFCS
+462 TTLPAALPRTPYFCS

-484 TQLPEGSDFAGGG
+484 TRLPEGSDFAGGG

-585 RSLDVAKQLELQ
+585 GSIGVARQLSLQ

-604 VAEDPERFPQRD
+604 VTEDPERFPHRD
-616 ENEVE
+616 DHGVE
-621 IRHRRDYDQVL
+621 IRHRRDYDRVL
-632 KELRAIKGPTAVV
+632 RELRAIRGPTAVV

-661 IQATPNQRVYINP
+661 IQETPSRRVWINP

-701 KTQIHQSSCNLD
+701 KTRIHQSSCNLD
-713 YSCIEG
+713 YTCIEG
-719 DCPAFMTVELGDETK
+719 DCPAFMTVDLADGAK

-747 ELPEPIRQLPED
+747 ELPEPERRLPDD
-759 ATFRALLVGIGGT
+759 AVFRALLVGIGGT

-812 LSRRPILRANKL
+812 LGRQPIDRANKL
-824 GDGEADLALS
+824 GNGEADLALS

-843 DNLKRLSKDATAVVA
+843 DNLKRCSQDTTAVVA

-881 LRKRLAL
+881 LRRRLAR
-888 FTDSDR
+888 FTDSSR
-894 SYFVDAEAAA
+894 SWFVDAEAAA
-904 EHLLGNSVTGNI
+904 ERLLGNSVTGNI
-916 FLVGAAYQQGLL
+916 LLVGAAWQQGLL
-928 PLQAKFIEQA
+928 PLQAHFIEEA
-938 LVANGVAV
+938 LRANGVAV
-946 EDNLQAFRYGRLSVA
+946 EDNIQAFRYGRLSVA
-961 DPERFRQA
+961 DPERFQRA
-969 AGLADPEAPTAA
+969 AGFVEPEAPTPAA
-981 AAVNAARERIERW
+981 ARSTARKRLGRW
-994 APKLMSEFDE
+994 APKLEPAFDR
-1004 LVAGAPEGGSLD
+1004 LLADAPRRGALD

-1030 RGFAERYLE
+1030 HRSYAERYLG
-1039 FVSEVACAEEA
+1039 FVCEIARAEES
-1050 RLPGHTAIR
+1050 RLPGHTAVS
-1059 EAAARGGFKLLAVKD
+1059 EAAARYGFKLLAVKD
-1074 EYEVARLWLQ
+1074 EAEVARLWLQ
-1084 DETWER
+1084 DPTWDDMAR
-1090 AAAEYDGRLDRYILL
+1090 EYDGSIDRHVLL
-1105 HPPTLRRMGIRR
+1105 HPPTLRRLGWKR
-1117 KIRLGAWFRPGLRL
+1117 KIRLGAWSRPLFRL
-1131 LHAARRLRGT
+1131 LYATRGLRGT
-1141 PLDIFGA
+1141 PFDLFGA
-1148 TRHRRLERSLFAWYR
+1148 TRHRRLERGLFDWYR
-1163 DLLVHMLERLDPES
+1163 SLLLKALDHLDS
-1177 AAVALEAAELP
+1177 ASAPLVVEIAELP
-1188 DAIRGYEEIK
+1188 DSIRGYEDVK
-1198 ERTFAAAKAQA
+1198 ERTIAAATARARRLQRRLEQA
-1209 EELRNRLATSAFDS
+1209 PAAGA